1 ANRTI
6 YQLMIIGLQAEMQ
19 LILYRLTYQKI
30 EETKELVKEVFQ
42 KYTIIVGKGNQSI
55 LSTLTRF
62 ITEIEP
68 LYLELVDIEY
78 RYYIKR
84 QQEKEEQQAIKEQMK
99 QEAEERKA
107 LEVERKKLEKEESKY
122 K

>member
-1 ANRTI
+1 VRKEINNVLDTYKSRYTTKANRTI

-55 LSTLTRF
+55 LSTLTRS

-84 QQEKEEQQAIKEQMK
+84 QQEK
-99 QEAEERKA
+99 
-107 LEVERKKLEKEESKY
+107 
-122 K
+122 